1 MVLDAASL
9 KDTLLGLENLVKTQ
23 HRVVQE
29 LDAIVATKE
38 FPEDN
43 GNVGQSHLR
52 NTLHTL
58 HYLEAEFRGLQ
69 TDVGKTEQDVR

>member
-1 MVLDAASL
+1 L
-9 KDTLLGLENLVKTQ
+9 
-23 HRVVQE
+23 
-29 LDAIVATKE
+29 
-38 FPEDN
+38 PEDN